1 MKTVTHEY
9 AIGEPFNKRL
19 WRSLKGFLL
28 IMVLISVFNFRN
40 GVTSVNL
47 FSLAVMFLIV
57 LAQALIKASQLRY
70 TLNRLT
76 YDSNQVTINYFDKDT
91 PKEIALKWIDFNIY
105 IDTFQL
111 NRSYLLKMSDSGKFS
126 IKIYAGTSEDLKNDE
141 IKVLFKELNER
152 KNQPL
157 TTAISNGS

>member
-1 MKTVTHEY
+1 
-9 AIGEPFNKRL
+9 
-19 WRSLKGFLL
+19 
-28 IMVLISVFNFRN
+28 MVLISVFNFRN

-70 TLNRLT
+70 TLNTLT
-76 YDSNQVTINYFDKDT
+76 YDSNQVTISYFDKDT

-105 IDTFQL
+105 INTFQL